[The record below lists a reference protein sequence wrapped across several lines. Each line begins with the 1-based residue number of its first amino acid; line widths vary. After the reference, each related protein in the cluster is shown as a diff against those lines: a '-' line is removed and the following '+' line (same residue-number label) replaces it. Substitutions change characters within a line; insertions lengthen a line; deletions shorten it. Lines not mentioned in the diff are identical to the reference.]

1 MLKARLIPYRLRFKE
16 AATTSR
22 STMLDKETF
31 FIELTDTTNPDRRGV
46 GEIPIF
52 RGLSAEDTPEFTP
65 RLEHFC
71 REFTLDT
78 VPEMSSVKFGIE
90 SALADMNYRLNP
102 VTKPFSY
109 QINGLIWMGNK
120 DEMFRR
126 ICAKLDDGFKC
137 LKLKIGGIDFE
148 NEIDLLRFIRS
159 KFSPDTLELR
169 LDANGSFTPGNALER
184 LSRLSQF
191 GIHSIEQP
199 IKQGQ
204 LEEMAR
210 ITAASPIAIALDE
223 ELIGTWT
230 DVRRIEVL
238 DTIRPHY
245 IILKPSL
252 CGGFE
257 SADRWIALAA
267 ERNIGWWATSALE
280 SNVGLTAIA
289 LWLQRYDVTMP
300 QGLGTGALYTNNV
313 ESPLRLNGERLVFD
327 PTKPLPDI
335 PSL

>member
-1 MLKARLIPYRLRFKE
+1 MLKARLLPYRLRFKE

-22 STMLDKETF
+22 STMTDKETW
-31 FIELTDTTNPDRRGV
+31 FIELTDSDNGNRGV

-65 RLEHFC
+65 SLIKFGDN
-71 REFTLDT
+71 FDIDN
-78 VPEMSSVKFGIE
+78 VPDMSSVKFGIE
-90 SALADMNYRLNP
+90 SALTDMALRQNP
-102 VTKPFSY
+102 ITEPFSY
-109 QINGLIWMGNK
+109 RINGLIWMGSK
-120 DEMFRR
+120 DEMYRR
-126 ICAKLDDGFKC
+126 ICDKLESGFKC

-148 NEIDLLRFIRS
+148 NELDLLRFIRS
-159 KFSPDTLELR
+159 KFSADTLELR
-169 LDANGSFTPGNALER
+169 LDANGSFMPENAIDR
-184 LSRLSQF
+184 LNRLAKF
-191 GIHSIEQP
+191 DIHSLEQP

-204 LEEMAR
+204 LDQMAR
-210 ITAASPIAIALDE
+210 VVEKSPIAIALDE

-230 DVRRIEVL
+230 DSQRAEIL
-238 DTIRPHY
+238 DTVKPHY

-257 SADRWIALAA
+257 SADRWIKLAVD
-267 ERNIGWWATSALE
+267 RQIGWWATSALE

-289 LWLQRYDVTMP
+289 LWLRKYDVTMP

-313 ESPLRLNGERLVFD
+313 DSPLTLDGERLVFD
-327 PTKPLPDI
+327 PSKPLPEL

>member
-1 MLKARLIPYRLRFKE
+1 MLKARLVPYRLRFKE
-16 AATTSR
+16 AAITSR

-31 FIELTDTTNPDRRGV
+31 FIELTDVDNPNRRGV

-52 RGLSAEDTPEFTP
+52 RGLSAEDTPAFTP
-65 RLEHFC
+65 ALERFC
-71 REFTLDT
+71 RNFTLES
-78 VPEMSSVKFGIE
+78 VPEMSSIKFGVE
-90 SALADMNYRLNP
+90 SAIADMNYRLNP
-102 VTKPFSY
+102 VNEPFNY
-109 QINGLIWMGNK
+109 RINGLIWMGNK
-120 DEMFRR
+120 EEMFRR
-126 ICAKLDDGFKC
+126 ICTKLDNGFKC

-169 LDANGSFTPGNALER
+169 LDANGSFSPSNAPERLDR
-184 LSRLSQF
+184 LSRF

-204 LEEMAR
+204 LVAMAR
-210 ITAASPIAIALDE
+210 ITASSPIAVALDE

-230 DVRRIEVL
+230 DEQRIEIL
-238 DTIRPHY
+238 DTVRPHY

-257 SADRWIALAA
+257 SSDRWITLAT

-289 LWLQRYDVTMP
+289 LWLRRYNVIMP

-313 ESPLRLNGERLVFD
+313 DSPLSLEGEQLVFD
-327 PTKPLPDI
+327 PTGPLPDI
-335 PSL
+335 PVL

>member
-52 RGLSAEDTPEFTP
+52 RGLSAEDTPEFTS
-65 RLEHFC
+65 RLHRFC
-71 REFTLDT
+71 NEFSIDS
-78 VPEMSSVKFGIE
+78 VPDMSSVKFGVE
-90 SALADMNYRLNP
+90 SALADMNYRLDP
-102 VTKPFSY
+102 VSKPFSY

-120 DEMFRR
+120 EKMFRR

-159 KFSPDTLELR
+159 KFSPETLELR

-184 LSRLSQF
+184 LDRLSRF

-230 DVRRIEVL
+230 DRQRINVL
-238 DTIRPHY
+238 DTVRPHY

-257 SADRWIALAA
+257 SADRWINLAS

-289 LWLQRYDVTMP
+289 LWLRRYDVTMP

-313 ESPLRLNGERLVFD
+313 ESPLCLEGERLVFD
-327 PTKPLPDI
+327 PAKPLPEI
-335 PSL
+335 PML

>member
-1 MLKARLIPYRLRFKE
+1 MFKARLVPYRLRFKE

-31 FIELTDTTNPDRRGV
+31 FIELTDTSNSQRRGV

-52 RGLSAEDTPEFTP
+52 RGLSAEDTPDFTST
-65 RLEHFC
+65 LQQFC
-71 REFTLDT
+71 SDFSLDS
-78 VPEMSSVKFGIE
+78 VPDLSCVKFGVE
-90 SALADMNYRLNP
+90 SAMADMAIRTNP
-102 VTKPFSY
+102 ITEPFSY

-126 ICAKLDDGFKC
+126 ICTKLDDGFKC

-169 LDANGSFTPGNALER
+169 LDANGSFLPSNALER
-184 LSRLSQF
+184 LKRLSRY

-204 LEEMAR
+204 TVEMAR
-210 ITAASPIAIALDE
+210 IVASSPIAIALDE

-230 DVRRIEVL
+230 DAGRINIL
-238 DTIRPHY
+238 DTIKPHY

-257 SADRWIALAA
+257 SADKWISLAT

-289 LWLQRYDVTMP
+289 LWLRQYNVTMP

-313 ESPLRLNGERLVFD
+313 ASPLRLEGERLIFD
-327 PTKPLPDI
+327 PTLPLPDI
-335 PSL
+335 PAI